1 MRTSKSLAEPWLNIH
16 SWRSAQAHLQ
26 NWIFPNF
33 TFVHMF
39 NVPQRSKSH
48 FCKSIQTQFGWNR
61 TVKRA
66 YQDLNVYFGAWHGKK
81 MTILVW
87 LQRCVPSFVQPPR
100 IPYWWSE
107 GCFLV
112 RRIIF
117 SLFLLFIFFFLVP
130 GTRTKHV
137 LAPCLWNHAQW
148 NCFLFMETI
157 PCLFHIAAHCVICT
171 GEWSNPGDRFDD
183 NYDNSI
189 TETVSSSQVCSWTMP
204 HAALHNYWDG
214 QQTFQ
219 AVHAATLRAALGSR
233 AGHATEVQIIERRKV
248 KHTSNCEW
256 FEVRCKHSECPVK
269 NVSKQFKT
277 HLQMSQLHKQ
287 VNIAPLWEKV
297 LGCQKLWSLAT
308 VRKP

>member
-148 NCFLFMETI
+148 NCFLFME
-157 PCLFHIAAHCVICT
+157 PFH
-171 GEWSNPGDRFDD
+171 
-183 NYDNSI
+183 
-189 TETVSSSQVCSWTMP
+189 VSSTLRLTASSAQANGPTLGIVLTTITTIQLQKLSAAARFAVEPCRMP
-204 HAALHNYWDG
+204 HCTTTGMD
-214 QQTFQ
+214 
-219 AVHAATLRAALGSR
+219 S
-233 AGHATEVQIIERRKV
+233 
-248 KHTSNCEW
+248 
-256 FEVRCKHSECPVK
+256 KHSKPCT
-269 NVSKQFKT
+269 Q
-277 HLQMSQLHKQ
+277 QLYGQ
-287 VNIAPLWEKV
+287 L
-297 LGCQKLWSLAT
+297 
-308 VRKP
+308 